1 MATFTEQ
8 EVFVM
13 KEGWRLRRGVGEDR
27 PAGGR
32 ASARLGRG
40 GGAGLRCSRD
50 PSWAGRRL

>member
-1 MATFTEQ
+1 MAAFTEQ

-32 ASARLGRG
+32 ASARPGCG